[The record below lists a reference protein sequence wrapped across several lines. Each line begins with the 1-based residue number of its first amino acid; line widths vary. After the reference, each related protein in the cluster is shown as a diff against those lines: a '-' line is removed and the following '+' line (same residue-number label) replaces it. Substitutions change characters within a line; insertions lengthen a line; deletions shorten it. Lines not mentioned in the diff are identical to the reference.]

1 MTEDLLQDTKIISLY
16 KTIIGASNTT
26 DLDYE
31 VKANLLENLLKL
43 YLRGCSFSFVK
54 DIASHKKQE

>member
-31 VKANLLENLLKL
+31 VKANLLENLLKV

-54 DIASHKKQE
+54 DITSHKKQE